1 MISILCYP
9 FLPQEGIKQW
19 INANNPGVIS
29 FKAIPGEIIMENPD
43 LKFVSIFNDVL
54 GPVMRGQ
61 SSSHTAG
68 SYYIG
73 TLIRELFG
81 ETPSEAE
88 FTFNPDGSYARVFQA
103 QGSDMAFAAGLMG
116 WPITDKR
123 FHRALEIAKEQNLLI
138 RFLVSLF
145 PEADH
150 PNSVKI
156 RLLSETGKNWTAVAK
171 STGGGSIKIVR
182 VNEWSV
188 DLDGKNF
195 TALVPCTKSKVPD
208 LQALLEPISSKVTT
222 LEKNNQ
228 TLLIATLKSRLDPT
242 QRSKI
247 EFLSSAE
254 DVWLSSPFAYP
265 KNGKPIFSSAEDI
278 CQIAKDKNLSLGEIA
293 LQYEAALLGLSE
305 EECLVEM
312 KKRLKVMLNAI
323 EAGFQDQK
331 VNMQLLKPSASQ
343 INSAI
348 KRKAVALGGPHAEAA
363 AKAMAVMHTANSMGI
378 VCAAPTG
385 GSAGVMPGV
394 ISTLIKEKEL
404 DETEAA
410 LALFAAGAVGLILAL
425 RATFAAE
432 IAGCQ
437 VEIGA
442 AGAMGASAVVDAV
455 GGRADLAL
463 DAAAI
468 AFQNTMG
475 SVCDLV
481 QGICE
486 IPCHTRNATA
496 ASSAFVCADLVL
508 GGYKNPIP
516 LDETVDAV
524 FSSGKMLPAE
534 LRCTSLGGLAV
545 TPSALH
551 MKKRN

>member
-1 MISILCYP
+1 
-9 FLPQEGIKQW
+9 
-19 INANNPGVIS
+19 
-29 FKAIPGEIIMENPD
+29 MESQNME
-43 LKFVSIFNDVL
+43 FISIFNDVL

-73 TLIRELFG
+73 RLARELFG
-81 ETPSEAE
+81 EIPSEAT
-88 FTFNPDGSYARVFQA
+88 FTFAPDGSYARVFQA
-103 QGSDMAFAAGLMG
+103 QGSDLGFAAGLMG
-116 WPITDKR
+116 WSITDER
-123 FHRALEIAKEQNLLI
+123 FNKALDIAEAQNFHI
-138 RFLVSLF
+138 RFLVSSF

-156 RLLSETGKNWTAVAK
+156 TLQSKEGKKLTAVAK
-171 STGGGSIKIVR
+171 STGGGSVKIVQL
-182 VNEWSV
+182 NEWDI
-188 DLDGKNF
+188 DLNGKNHVIF
-195 TALVPCTKSKVPD
+195 VPCTEPNVPD
-208 LQALLEPISSKVTT
+208 IQALLKT
-222 LEKNNQ
+222 LSLKITVQKKAQEV
-228 TLLIATLKSRLDPT
+228 LLTAILKSRLDPT
-242 QRSKI
+242 IQSKI
-247 EFLSSAE
+247 KSLSSQKE
-254 DVWLSSPFAYP
+254 VWSSSPFVYP
-265 KNGKPIFSSAEDI
+265 KNGEPVFSSAEEI
-278 CQIAKDKNLSLGEIA
+278 RRTAGEKDLSLGKIA

-305 EECLVEM
+305 EDCLEEM
-312 KKRLKVMLNAI
+312 KKRLEVMQDSI
-323 EAGFQDQK
+323 TAGFQDQK
-331 VNMQLLKPSASQ
+331 VNMQLLEPSAHRIDQAVKAKSV
-343 INSAI
+343 AI
-348 KRKAVALGGPHAEAA
+348 GGPHARAA
-363 AKAMAVMHTANSMGI
+363 ARAMAVMHTANSMGI

-385 GSAGVMPGV
+385 GSAGVLPGV
-394 ISTLIKEKEL
+394 ISTLIEEKGL
-404 DETEAA
+404 DETHAA

-442 AGAMGASAVVDAV
+442 AGAMGAAAVVDAV

-463 DAAAI
+463 DAAAVS
-468 AFQNTMG
+468 FQNTMG

-508 GGYKNPIP
+508 GGYHNPIP
-516 LDETVDAV
+516 LDETIDAV

-534 LRCTSLGGLAV
+534 LLCTSLGGLAV

-551 MKKRN
+551 LKKP